1 MARITKR
8 ERRKKAKREALVAL
22 LCIMRTVNIVL
33 SLYMLI
39 RDLIGERV
47 RQRPRLRLN
56 PNVYQHQIDNLNRLV
71 RGSDT
76 DCHNQLRVNRLPNSM
91 ESQRTSKSKRTNAK
105 GRQDKQSRRLWTPKE
120 EEALLAC
127 MLDAVTEKE
136 TWKAHNGFKSG
147 FYVEVE
153 QSLQKL
159 LPGTT
164 LKAQPNIESR
174 VKFWKEKYGQIADM
188 IRLSGFAWNH
198 ATNSIEVD
206 SEDVWKEYEKFN
218 PKVKGMNGKAFPMY
232 ESWQILFGIDRATGD
247 FAEDAADLDNC
258 DLVQSP
264 NQDEIPDIDDYLE
277 ECYTPRFANGEAIWP
292 GDTFA
297 DLSYANTPTTN
308 SNANVNTPTTDSSAN
323 TPTTNSNANVTSHA
337 NVSARAKANSNTRAN
352 VNTNPN
358 ARVNA
363 NPNARINANVVPMPA
378 KKKAKKEVAMP
389 EALGNYLTQSA
400 TVMEKIADAI
410 GYDKQLSSRRE
421 KVFEELLKLDMDEDD
436 RYIVNAIIVQAEDR
450 VDTFYGIPAER
461 KQRWVELVLAGKF
474 YGKDK

>member
-1 MARITKR
+1 
-8 ERRKKAKREALVAL
+8 
-22 LCIMRTVNIVL
+22 
-33 SLYMLI
+33 
-39 RDLIGERV
+39 
-47 RQRPRLRLN
+47 
-56 PNVYQHQIDNLNRLV
+56 
-71 RGSDT
+71 
-76 DCHNQLRVNRLPNSM
+76 M
-91 ESQRTSKSKRTNAK
+91 ESQGTSKSKRTNAK

-153 QSLQKL
+153 KSLQKL

-188 IRLSGFAWNH
+188 IRLSG
-198 ATNSIEVD
+198 
-206 SEDVWKEYEKFN
+206 
-218 PKVKGMNGKAFPMY
+218 
-232 ESWQILFGIDRATGD
+232 ATGD

-323 TPTTNSNANVTSHA
+323 TPTTNSNANATSHA
-337 NVSARAKANSNTRAN
+337 NVSARAKANSNARAN

-363 NPNARINANVVPMPA
+363 NPNARINAN
-378 KKKAKKEVAMP
+378 
-389 EALGNYLTQSA
+389 
-400 TVMEKIADAI
+400 
-410 GYDKQLSSRRE
+410 
-421 KVFEELLKLDMDEDD
+421 
-436 RYIVNAIIVQAEDR
+436 
-450 VDTFYGIPAER
+450 
-461 KQRWVELVLAGKF
+461 AGKEE
-474 YGKDK
+474 GQKRSGHA

>member
-1 MARITKR
+1 MADVDANVETYQLFPCN
-8 ERRKKAKREALVAL
+8 EYYL
-22 LCIMRTVNIVL
+22 LTYCLCQIVIVIQIRLANI
-33 SLYMLI
+33 
-39 RDLIGERV
+39 
-47 RQRPRLRLN
+47 
-56 PNVYQHQIDNLNRLV
+56 
-71 RGSDT
+71 
-76 DCHNQLRVNRLPNSM
+76 M
-91 ESQRTSKSKRTNAK
+91 ESQRTSKSKRSNAK
-105 GRQDKQSRRLWTPKE
+105 GGQEKQSRRLWTPKE

-127 MLDAVTEKE
+127 MLDAVSENE

-153 QSLQKL
+153 KGLQKL

-164 LKAQPNIESR
+164 LKAQPNIESK
-174 VKFWKEKYGQIADM
+174 VKFWKEKYGHIADM

-258 DLVQSP
+258 DPVESP
-264 NQDEIPDIDDYLE
+264 NQDEIPNIDDYLE
-277 ECYTPRFANGEAIWP
+277 ECYTPRFANGEAIWQ
-292 GDTFA
+292 GDSFV
-297 DLSYANTPTTN
+297 DLSYANTPTSNSNANTPIGCSNVNTPRTN
-308 SNANVNTPTTDSSAN
+308 SNANAN
-323 TPTTNSNANVTSHA
+323 TPIGCSNANTPRTNSNVNANATDHA
-337 NVSARAKANSNTRAN
+337 NTNARGKANSNARAN
-352 VNTNPN
+352 VNVNPN
-358 ARVNA
+358 GRVNT
-363 NPNARINANVVPMPA
+363 NVVPMPP
-378 KKKAKKEVAMP
+378 KKKAKKEVAIP

-410 GYDKQLSSRRE
+410 GYEKQLSSRRE
-421 KVFEELLKLDMDEDD
+421 RVFDELLKLDMDEDD

-450 VDTFYGIPAER
+450 VDTFYGIPAAR

-474 YGKDK
+474 YGKDN